1 MYSLLCRHARI
12 TAISPE
18 LSAEGAAP
26 EGAKAGAS
34 CALQRVQRSAV
45 GRLLERNRGAQKAL
59 LGVVL
64 LGTAMMFCDGV
75 LSPAASGKHTHC
87 LAGIHAFL
95 RQLVAS
101 SAHACH

>member
-18 LSAEGAAP
+18 LSAEEDAAAP
-26 EGAKAGAS
+26 EGAKAGTS
-34 CALQRVQRSAV
+34 CALQRMQRSAA
-45 GRLLERNRGAQKAL
+45 GRLLERSRAAQKAL

-75 LSPAASGKHTHC
+75 LSPAASGASDTH
-87 LAGIHAFL
+87 
-95 RQLVAS
+95 
-101 SAHACH
+101 